1 MNRLTLRL
9 DHPLYRALRAR
20 VKRDRITASE
30 VVRAAL
36 HAHLIERDKQD
47 AKADGMAAVA
57 AQHADQGAA
66 ALDAMRA
73 ENSQLAHLVR
83 DLLNRIEGSAEVV
96 PERAPDPAADRL
108 IENLIS
114 RKPAKE

>member
-20 VKRDRITASE
+20 VKRDRTNASE

-36 HAHLIERDKQD
+36 QSHLIERDKRD
-47 AKADGMAAVA
+47 AEANGMATVA

-66 ALDAMRA
+66 ALEAMRA
-73 ENSQLAHLVR
+73 ENSQLVHLVR
-83 DLLNRIEGSAEVV
+83 DLLDRIEGSAEVV

-114 RKPAKE
+114 RKKE

>member
-20 VKRDRITASE
+20 VKRDRMTASE

-36 HAHLIERDKQD
+36 HAHLIELDKHD
-47 AKADGMAAVA
+47 AKADGMATVS
-57 AQHADQGAA
+57 AQHADLGAA

-73 ENSQLAHLVR
+73 ENSQLVHLVR
-83 DLLNRIEGSAEVV
+83 DLLSRIEGSAEVV

-114 RKPAKE
+114 RKPNKE